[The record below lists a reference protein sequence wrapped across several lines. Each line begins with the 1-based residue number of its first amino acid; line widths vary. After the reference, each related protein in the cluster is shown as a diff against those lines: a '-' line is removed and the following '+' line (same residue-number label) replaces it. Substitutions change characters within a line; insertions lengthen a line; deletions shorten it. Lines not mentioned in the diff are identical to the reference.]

1 MTSGHDSQHHPNRVV
16 IRSIAYGSQISPR
29 IRYRRMILRV
39 HTILRLLRA
48 CFEIF
53 ESRLPIAPA
62 RISSEKSVLE
72 TDIVHLWLRAQI
84 LSDTLGGNG
93 GDQPRNMALR
103 VVQVPHGQRLQ
114 LKI

>member
-53 ESRLPIAPA
+53 EELGDPAIYLLHPFTSATIRLNLP
-62 RISSEKSVLE
+62 S
-72 TDIVHLWLRAQI
+72 
-84 LSDTLGGNG
+84 TL
-93 GDQPRNMALR
+93 D
-103 VVQVPHGQRLQ
+103 VVFPGMLPCLLDLLLIYVIEQ
-114 LKI
+114 